1 MLRKPIVDYVSGTT
15 APAAAIV
22 IRLLTGSIF
31 LSEGIQ
37 KFLFP
42 GELGV
47 GRFEKLGIFYPTMM
61 APFVGTVEIVCGSF
75 LLLGLLTRLA
85 AIPLLITMS
94 VAIFSTKF
102 NVLMESGF
110 WKFAHEARTD
120 YSMIMSLIF
129 LLIVGSG
136 SISIDQKIIEKRRS
150 DANA

>member
-47 GRFEKLGIFYPTMM
+47 GRFEKLGIFYPSMM

>member
-31 LSEGIQ
+31 VSEGIQ

-47 GRFEKLGIFYPTMM
+47 GRFEKLGIFYPSMM

-120 YSMIMSLIF
+120 YSMIMSLMF